1 VESLPTVAVS
11 LRSIKLYDFW
21 LELHFR
27 GDIYIVEIISRKKD
41 CTEIQRSKSKKGE
54 RERRMKMKYRI

>member
-21 LELHFR
+21 LEIHFR

-41 CTEIQRSKSKKGE
+41 CTEIQRSKKKKG
-54 RERRMKMKYRI
+54 ERRMKMKYRI

>member
-41 CTEIQRSKSKKGE
+41 CTEIQRSKKGGKKNE
-54 RERRMKMKYRI
+54 NI